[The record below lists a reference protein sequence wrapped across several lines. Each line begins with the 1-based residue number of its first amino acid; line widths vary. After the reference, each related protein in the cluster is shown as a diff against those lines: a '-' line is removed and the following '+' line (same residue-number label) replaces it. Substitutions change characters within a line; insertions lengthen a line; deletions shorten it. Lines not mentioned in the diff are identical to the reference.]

1 MTIEQIQADEAL
13 RLREFPVARETAYL
27 AHAAVCPLPACAR
40 DAVSDYAAAC
50 TGGDQEDFVPANL
63 LRDTRQLAA
72 NLIGAE
78 LCEIAL
84 VGPTSLGLSF
94 IA

>member
-13 RLREFPVARETAYL
+13 RLSEFPVARETAYL

-50 TGGDQEDFVPANL
+50 TGHP
-63 LRDTRQLAA
+63 
-72 NLIGAE
+72 
-78 LCEIAL
+78 
-84 VGPTSLGLSF
+84 
-94 IA
+94 